1 MKGRKVLAMLLAM
14 VMVLACVPAMAV
26 EQGAQVPEGS
36 WTAAKNEPHTI
47 TWFVAYDWFGTVFDP
62 VNNEGCKVLLADTG
76 ITLEFSSGDMDK
88 LNMLITTGNLPDV
101 ITMEATATQ
110 RKMLEDAG
118 ALEPLEPLIKEY
130 APDMNVPQ
138 SMLDWYRNDNGNT
151 YSLASFYYGD
161 ERTSKEYGGMYVTHN
176 KNFARSDI
184 LEQIGMTYDE
194 LNSKEGML
202 KALRAV
208 KEKNIQYNGKAV
220 IPYGSFDAASMMDL
234 EMLSTQFGWQPENK
248 DGTLNTLRRAPEYLE
263 ALLWLN
269 TLYNEGLM
277 TDEVFTWND
286 QQRNEAVASGSV
298 FAGTGW
304 TGIHRDAR
312 KALYAAD
319 NNAKMLFAG
328 RMDAD
333 NKDVYYSGI
342 NCAGW
347 TSTMMN
353 AKAEHKDRI
362 IQLFSY
368 LTSDVST
375 LNVNYGTNVYDIVD
389 GKMVMK
395 PEVQAEFDADP
406 TLARAKYVFDFAY
419 LADWT
424 IIQKYWPDPVT
435 TNEVELDIQK
445 AEMEKD
451 LRIYDNKCFVALDP
465 DAGTDLAA
473 KWTIIDDQ
481 WKQQLPQMIMA
492 PTAEECE
499 AMWKSTLEEID
510 KLGFPEI
517 EAYRQKK
524 FDMNKARLGL
534 EFAYPGNR

>member
-319 NNAKMLFAG
+319 NNAKML
-328 RMDAD
+328 
-333 NKDVYYSGI
+333 
-342 NCAGW
+342 
-347 TSTMMN
+347 
-353 AKAEHKDRI
+353 
-362 IQLFSY
+362 
-368 LTSDVST
+368 
-375 LNVNYGTNVYDIVD
+375 
-389 GKMVMK
+389 
-395 PEVQAEFDADP
+395 
-406 TLARAKYVFDFAY
+406 
-419 LADWT
+419 
-424 IIQKYWPDPVT
+424 
-435 TNEVELDIQK
+435 
-445 AEMEKD
+445 
-451 LRIYDNKCFVALDP
+451 
-465 DAGTDLAA
+465 
-473 KWTIIDDQ
+473 
-481 WKQQLPQMIMA
+481 
-492 PTAEECE
+492 
-499 AMWKSTLEEID
+499 
-510 KLGFPEI
+510 
-517 EAYRQKK
+517 
-524 FDMNKARLGL
+524 
-534 EFAYPGNR
+534 